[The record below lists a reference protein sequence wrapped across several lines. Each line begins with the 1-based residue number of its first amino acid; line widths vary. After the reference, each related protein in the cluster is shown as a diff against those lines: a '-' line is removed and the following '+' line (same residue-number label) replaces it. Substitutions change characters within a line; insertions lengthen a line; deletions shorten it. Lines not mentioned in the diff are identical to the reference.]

1 MAAIAAAVAPFVV
14 PTPFV
19 LPSLLVITKSSAITG
34 AAKARQ
40 TKADVPSRTLL
51 RCFKFIV
58 LAWGIG
64 CMASVLEEEL
74 SREVLTIEYVSGS
87 VSENGSQSPIFEH
100 SQFIEGLVVL
110 IYSRL

>member
-1 MAAIAAAVAPFVV
+1 
-14 PTPFV
+14 
-19 LPSLLVITKSSAITG
+19 LW
-34 AAKARQ
+34 
-40 TKADVPSRTLL
+40 D
-51 RCFKFIV
+51 FKFIA

-87 VSENGSQSPIFEH
+87 VSKSGSQSPMFEH

-110 IYSRL
+110 IYTRP